1 MRNFYTIILITL
13 KYLLMNRR
21 FIMQIKVL
29 YGPSE
34 NNPYVPMYSKILKS
48 GYRSQFIEEQI
59 EFLVQVSDISLMDVI
74 GIKTFLCKYLRRY
87 QTSFGLDNGQGI
99 SIRFPINLGEAIM
112 LITRCSSMFLKEDW
126 LTTISVNG
134 IYDMFKN
141 LINPLGAPGEDT
153 NKDISSESLHAQSL
167 EVVFMEMFRP
177 LNIYESTDKK
187 EPFESIL
194 EYTKYSKILCSKII
208 DSSDKR
214 SRIEGFY
221 RLYIPNTLIL
231 NNSNESI
238 PLNIALTHDDSIIEA
253 VKIHKHLPILIIEVF
268 KTTPSTYFDKHY
280 EDTSNIVEEYIKTNS
295 EK

>member
-1 MRNFYTIILITL
+1 
-13 KYLLMNRR
+13 MNGR
-21 FIMQIKVL
+21 FIMKLKVL
-29 YGPSE
+29 SGPVTD
-34 NNPYVPMYSKILKS
+34 NNPYVSMYSKILKS

-59 EFLVQVSDISLMDVI
+59 EFRIQVSDISLMDVI

-99 SIRFPINLGEAIM
+99 SIRFPINLGEVIM
-112 LITRCSSMFLKEDW
+112 LITRCSSMLLKEDW
-126 LTTISVNG
+126 LTTVSVND
-134 IYDMFKN
+134 IYEMFSN

-153 NKDISSESLHAQSL
+153 NKNISSESLHAQSL
-167 EVVFMEMFRP
+167 EVAFMEMFRP
-177 LNIYESTDKK
+177 LDIYESTDKK

-208 DSSDKR
+208 DSPGKD
-214 SRIEGFY
+214 SRIHGFY

-231 NNSNESI
+231 NNSSESI
-238 PLNIALTHDDSIIEA
+238 PLNIALTHDDSIIES

-268 KTTPSTYFDKHY
+268 KTTPSIFFDAHY
-280 EDTSNIVEEYIKTNS
+280 DDTSNVVEEYIKKNS

>member
-1 MRNFYTIILITL
+1 
-13 KYLLMNRR
+13 
-21 FIMQIKVL
+21 MQIKVL
-29 YGPSE
+29 YGPASE
-34 NNPYVPMYSKILKS
+34 NPYVPMYSKILKS

-59 EFLVQVSDISLMDVI
+59 VFRIQVSDISLMDAI

-87 QTSFGLDNGQGI
+87 ETSFGLDSGQGI
-99 SIRFPINLGEAIM
+99 SIRFPINLSEMIM
-112 LITRCSSMFLKEDW
+112 LIRRCSSMFLKEDW
-126 LTTISVNG
+126 LTTVSVND
-134 IYDMFKN
+134 IYEMFKN

-167 EVVFMEMFRP
+167 EVAFMEMFRP
-177 LNIYESTDKK
+177 LDVYESTDKK

-194 EYTKYSKILCSKII
+194 EYTKYSKVLCSKII
-208 DSSDKR
+208 DAKDDS
-214 SRIEGFY
+214 SRIYGFY

-238 PLNIALTHDDSIIEA
+238 PLNIALTRDDSIIESI
-253 VKIHKHLPILIIEVF
+253 KIHKHLPILIIEVF

-280 EDTSNIVEEYIKTNS
+280 KDTSEIVEEYIKKNS